1 MLGAEA
7 GIHPVQ
13 PMPRQGAAYP
23 TSIESWRWIVEL
35 TTPAIALRPAAIHLW
50 ERKMLSLEYRWPGCR
65 FLGWTTTSTPAMS
78 TRRATEAPNESTAAD
93 PAGDLS
99 SRSQRQLVAE
109 SLLRCPRPESGI
121 THGRAP
127 FR

>member
-1 MLGAEA
+1 MLGEEA

-13 PMPRQGAAYP
+13 PTQRQGAASP

-35 TTPAIALRPAAIHLW
+35 TTPTIALRPAAIHLW

-78 TRRATEAPNESTAAD
+78 TRRETEAPSESTAAD

>member
-1 MLGAEA
+1 MLGDEA

-13 PMPRQGAAYP
+13 PVQRQGAPSP

-35 TTPAIALRPAAIHLW
+35 TTPAIALRPATIHLW
-50 ERKMLSLEYRWPGCR
+50 ERRMLSLEYRWPGCR
-65 FLGWTTTSTPAMS
+65 FLGWTTTSMPSLS
-78 TRRATEAPNESTAAD
+78 TRRATEAPEESA
-93 PAGDLS
+93 AGDPGGGLS

-109 SLLRCPRPESGI
+109 SLLRCPRPETGI

>member
-1 MLGAEA
+1 MLGEEA

-13 PMPRQGAAYP
+13 HMQRQGAASP

-50 ERKMLSLEYRWPGCR
+50 ERKMLSLEYRWPGCH
-65 FLGWTTTSTPAMS
+65 FLGWTTTSTPAIS

>member
-1 MLGAEA
+1 MLGEEA

-13 PMPRQGAAYP
+13 PMQRQSAASP

-78 TRRATEAPNESTAAD
+78 TRRATETPNESTAAD

>member
-1 MLGAEA
+1 
-7 GIHPVQ
+7 
-13 PMPRQGAAYP
+13 
-23 TSIESWRWIVEL
+23 
-35 TTPAIALRPAAIHLW
+35 
-50 ERKMLSLEYRWPGCR
+50 MLSLEYRWPGCR

>member
-1 MLGAEA
+1 MLGEEA
-7 GIHPVQ
+7 RIHPVQ
-13 PMPRQGAAYP
+13 PMPRQGAASP

-78 TRRATEAPNESTAAD
+78 TRGATEAPNESTAAD

>member
-1 MLGAEA
+1 MLGEEA

-13 PMPRQGAAYP
+13 PAQRQGPSP
-23 TSIESWRWIVEL
+23 TSIESSRWIVEL

-50 ERKMLSLEYRWPGCR
+50 ERKMLSLEYRWPGCH
-65 FLGWTTTSTPAMS
+65 FLGWTTTSTPAIS